1 MLSPGETP
9 CYLLL
14 TGIKVPRVIGK
25 RGILINELRQ
35 ESGATIDLLDRPPAI
50 PEALQQSEV
59 RVARVRGTDAAS
71 HVALTGLIRNAIGP
85 DSMREF
91 DGELD
96 QESGVLLLVHE
107 KVVPYLGD
115 SVLLDGTDCALNT
128 SAIAGV
134 RRHHRVQIKGLSTKD
149 LQVVAWRVHE
159 VVLRMARN
167 GQLFDRDFDLQ
178 DTAWEA
184 VMDKFKKRQ
193 EPAEVTASPGSAIPT
208 QSIASLGQLGTSPVA
223 SALELEARTLHEA
236 REREAQERKE
246 RERKARAREV
256 QVQEASERAV
266 NAWEYH
272 RLTERSRDAW
282 ARAAQTQDPFERR
295 SLEEEAQIHAAQAR
309 EAHERSLT
317 KAKGV
322 SAEGTDLDPQQQQQH
337 GADSATLSV
346 DVPEQS
352 SLSVAASVDAETQQA
367 HLRQAVERRE
377 REAREAAERRERE
390 ATERALEIQARDRD
404 MVELR
409 ERENREAAERRRR
422 DAEER
427 QAAEHRR
434 REAEERHAHKQ
445 HVREADAQ
453 RHCQH
458 LQAQTSSKAAELL
471 SMCCP
476 DAVAATNAS
485 CNWPPLSVRTPNAH
499 VAAFLASPELGIGRR
514 SGTKVSWEQ
523 LGPGCMPVLRID
535 GPPASGAIACY
546 LVQEALFMQGAYR

>member
-14 TGIKVPRVIGK
+14 GGIQVPRVIGK
-25 RGILINELRQ
+25 RGVLINELRQ
-35 ESGATIDLLDRPPAI
+35 ESGATIDILDRPPAV
-50 PEALQQSEV
+50 PEALQRSEV
-59 RVARVRGTDAAS
+59 RVARVRGTDAAT
-71 HVALTGLIRNAIGP
+71 HEALTGLIRNAIGP

-91 DGELD
+91 DGELN
-96 QESGVLLLVHE
+96 QERGVLLLVHE
-107 KVVPYLGD
+107 KAVPYLGD
-115 SVLLDGTDCALNT
+115 DALLDSTDCALNT
-128 SAIAGV
+128 STIDGV
-134 RRHHRVQIKGLSTKD
+134 RRHCRVQISGLNTKD

-159 VVLRMARN
+159 VVLQMARN
-167 GQLFDRDFDLQ
+167 GQLLDRDFDLQ

-193 EPAEVTASPGSAIPT
+193 EPAEGAASLGSAIPR
-208 QSIASLGQLGTSPVA
+208 QSIASLGQLGTAPVA
-223 SALELEARTLHEA
+223 SALELEARKLHEA

-256 QVQEASERAV
+256 QAQEASERAA

-282 ARAAQTQDPFERR
+282 ARAAGTQDPFERR
-295 SLEEEAQIHAAQAR
+295 SLEEEAQIQATQAR

-317 KAKGV
+317 KAKV
-322 SAEGTDLDPQQQQQH
+322 VAAEGTDLDPQQH
-337 GADSATLSV
+337 GADCAMPAV
-346 DVPEQS
+346 DTPEGS
-352 SLSVAASVDAETQQA
+352 SLCVAASVDAAAQQA
-367 HLRQAVERRE
+367 QLREAVDCRE

-390 ATERALEIQARDRD
+390 AAERALEIQARDRE

-422 DAEER
+422 DAVER
-427 QAAEHRR
+427 QAAEHHR
-434 REAEERHAHKQ
+434 RETGERHAHEQQSHK
-445 HVREADAQ
+445 ADAQ
-453 RHCQH
+453 RGRQCLH
-458 LQAQTSSKAAELL
+458 AQSSPTAAELL
-471 SMCCP
+471 PMSCP
-476 DAVAATNAS
+476 DSVAAATAP
-485 CNWPPLSVRTPNAH
+485 CGWPPLSVRTPSAD

-523 LGPGCMPVLRID
+523 LGPGCMAVLRID

-546 LVQEALFMQGAYR
+546 LVQEALFMQGAYRL